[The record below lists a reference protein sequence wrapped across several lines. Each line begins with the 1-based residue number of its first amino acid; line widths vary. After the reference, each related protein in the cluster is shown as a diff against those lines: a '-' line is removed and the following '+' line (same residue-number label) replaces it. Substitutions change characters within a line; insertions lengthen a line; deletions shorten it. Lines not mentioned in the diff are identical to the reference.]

1 MRFKSLAE
9 LKRSAAYEAT
19 LASLPEEIRI
29 TGYARAKAF
38 KISELV
44 RKVHGDSYEW
54 YGYTLGSRDNPELI
68 RDIGLPKNDE
78 NIQQY
83 TRLGPENIAVYQES
97 LPANRIINGWIH
109 SHGELDLQE
118 FSSIDAENQEVVL
131 DYVTSLVKRPV
142 AKKELVIRDLV
153 LLVEGQWRPEDL
165 ETGSVSLITDV
176 PVAAARIM
184 ETVYGGFCYAIVIGD
199 AGWHRQEIHYKHRGI
214 LSGQTSLSKKAAE
227 IIELQASAPFSP
239 EEVAALQDEV
249 RTKIQPIKYTLA
261 KLETM

>member
-9 LKRSAAYEAT
+9 LKRSAAYEVT
-19 LASLPEEIRI
+19 PASLPEEIRI

-68 RDIGLPKNDE
+68 DDIGLPKNDE

-153 LLVEGQWRPEDL
+153 LLVEGQWRPDDL

-227 IIELQASAPFSP
+227 IIELQASAPFPP
-239 EEVAALQDEV
+239 EEVAALQEEV